1 MVALQLL
8 DLQVQHACVSR
19 VGGAATVQGTLVDVQ
34 AMLQDEGCLR
44 AALLHVL
51 QQQDE
56 SA

>member
-1 MVALQLL
+1 
-8 DLQVQHACVSR
+8 VQHACVSR
-19 VGGAATVQGTLVDVQ
+19 VGGAATVQDTLVDVQ